1 MPVKDRHRGHHCG
14 RSGFMAQV
22 QGNRNWGLLR
32 LSKLALKENPR
43 HTQSFFFIHRLTK
56 HILIHLFF
64 VTCVQKEPRQ
74 EFWKTRS
81 PVLAVWMPLHPEQ
94 VSVAEG

>member
-1 MPVKDRHRGHHCG
+1 
-14 RSGFMAQV
+14 MAQV
-22 QGNRNWGLLR
+22 GGNRSLGILR
-32 LSKLALKENPR
+32 LSELALKENPR

-74 EFWKTRS
+74 EFWKTSRS
-81 PVLAVWMPLHPEQ
+81 AALAVWMALHPEQ
-94 VSVAEG
+94 QSV